1 MRSQVA
7 VVAGLC
13 VFAGAAFAKAEDR
26 DVPAFDS
33 VQIEGGLRA
42 TIEIGPRRPVHL
54 EGPAEV
60 LAMIETV
67 VEDGSLRVGFKPD
80 RHWHGHHDGEV
91 KVTIQTPDLR
101 NLGASGG
108 SIVRARLTRSDK
120 TEIAASGGSE
130 LHLRGI
136 DAAHLVVNGSGG
148 STLELAGSAD
158 DLDLQM
164 SGGTQLHGREL
175 SVRNVDLQG
184 SGGSQGDLRASGK
197 IRGGLSGGSQ
207 LHVRGG
213 ASARVST
220 SGGSSVEVD

>member
-1 MRSQVA
+1 ML
-7 VVAGLC
+7 AGIC
-13 VFAGAAFAKAEDR
+13 VLSGAAFAKADDR

-33 VQIEGGLRA
+33 VQIGGGLRA
-42 TIEIGPRRPVHL
+42 VIEIGPRRPVHL
-54 EGPAEV
+54 EGPAEA
-60 LAMIETV
+60 LAAIETV

-80 RHWHGHHDGEV
+80 SRWHGHDDGDV

-101 NLGASGG
+101 NLSASGG
-108 SIVRARLTRSDK
+108 SIVRARMTRSDK
-120 TEIAASGGSE
+120 TEISANGGSE

-136 DAAHLVVNGSGG
+136 DADRLVVRGSGG
-148 STLELAGSAD
+148 STLEVAGSAD

-175 SVRNVDLQG
+175 AVRNVDLQG

-213 ASARVST
+213 ASARIST